1 MFLLVL
7 VFIFLSAQI
16 MVKNS
21 ERIGDEEDGLV
32 VFDDCQYNDGIDT
45 LVGED
50 TDKDIFFINPGEN
63 MMNVETSS
71 SIQNSEIKV
80 RNSLMQS
87 LRLNERVS
95 MQINGWLPE
104 KIIKLS

>member
-7 VFIFLSAQI
+7 TLSFLATQI
-16 MVKNS
+16 LVKNS
-21 ERIGDEEDGLV
+21 EKFDEEDGLV
-32 VFDDCQYNDGIDT
+32 EFDDCQYNDGIDT

-80 RNSLMQS
+80 RNS
-87 LRLNERVS
+87 
-95 MQINGWLPE
+95 
-104 KIIKLS
+104 